1 MTREQCHIRT
11 YERGV
16 EDETLSCGTGT
27 VASAIIINQLKMVSP
42 PITFLTFGNDK
53 MTVDFGKNN
62 DKFHKITLTGPVK
75 INYIGSCNF

>member
-1 MTREQCHIRT
+1 MTREQCNIRT

-27 VASAIIINQLKMVSP
+27 VASAIIINKVKMIPS

-53 MTVDFGKNN
+53 MTVDFEQDN
-62 DKFHKITLTGPVK
+62 DKFNKITLTGPVK